1 MFPKEIKKEIKGFI
15 FYFFGRGIKDEKLR
29 EKIYPIVNLWLKK
42 PHLYSYFIKCL
53 LVPLKEYCFT
63 KTLIDKKYFNYYKH
77 KPQNHFKCIISK
89 QLCQIFNYF
98 TFDFNFQ
105 YHDYLI
111 KKYIFVMRCL
121 IIHQTKQ
128 LKQGLPPN
136 VYKNVIVFFPILLQE
151 YNNLSIES
159 NLLKYD
165 EVNEL
170 FSLSDENKIFDG
182 LKTFNKISKIED
194 IINNTLFI
202 LELDIKKLNP
212 SVKEFVPQLGQS
224 DELMPESLHNIGIS
238 SAEFVLQGE

>member
-1 MFPKEIKKEIKGFI
+1 MFPKEIQKEIRSFI
-15 FYFFGRGIKDEKLR
+15 FYFFGKDVNDEKLR

-42 PHLYSYFIKCL
+42 PHLYSYFIKSL

-77 KPQNHFKCIISK
+77 KPQNHFKSIICK

-128 LKQGLPPN
+128 IKQGLPPN
-136 VYKNVIVFFPILLQE
+136 IYKNVIVFFPILLQE

-159 NLLKYD
+159 NLLKCD
-165 EVNEL
+165 RVEEI
-170 FSLSDENKIFDG
+170 FTLSDENKIFDG
-182 LKTFNKISKIED
+182 LKTFTNINKIED
-194 IINNTLFI
+194 VICNYLFI
-202 LELDIKKLNP
+202 LERDIKKLNP
-212 SVKEFVPQLGQS
+212 NVKEFIPQLGQS
-224 DELMPESLHNIGIS
+224 EEFVSESLHNVGIS